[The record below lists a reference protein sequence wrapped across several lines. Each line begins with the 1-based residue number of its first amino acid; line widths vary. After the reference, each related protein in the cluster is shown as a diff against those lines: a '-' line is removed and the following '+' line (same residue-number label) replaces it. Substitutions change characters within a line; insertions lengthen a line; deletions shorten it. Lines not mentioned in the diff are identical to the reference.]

1 MLLIII
7 TSNHRLGTG
16 MIFATLAMLSAGIL
30 EKFRLMD
37 VEENPL
43 PQIVAGST
51 FNASANI
58 SVLAQVPQFALI
70 GLSEVFT
77 SITGVA

>member
-1 MLLIII
+1 MTL
-7 TSNHRLGTG
+7 TSNYHLGTG
-16 MIFATLAMLSAGIL
+16 MVFASLAMLSAGIL
-30 EKFRLMD
+30 ERFRLMD
-37 VEENPL
+37 VEENSL
-43 PQIVAGST
+43 PQVVAGST

-77 SITGVA
+77 SITGAVQR